1 MRFVYLRCC
10 NTNAAARSRKER
22 FCKLNVSIGAAAFA
36 CDGRVA
42 KEANLTHRMI
52 VLALG
57 VAMASA
63 ASTAFAADLAA
74 APPPPP
80 PPEVA
85 VAPNPFA
92 PVGAI
97 VALPVT
103 VATAVVNTL
112 APPPPPP
119 PVVASY

>member
-1 MRFVYLRCC
+1 M
-10 NTNAAARSRKER
+10 AASQRR
-22 FCKLNVSIGAAAFA
+22 
-36 CDGRVA
+36 
-42 KEANLTHRMI
+42 LTLTRRMI

-57 VAMASA
+57 VAMTSA

-74 APPPPP
+74 APPP

>member
-22 FCKLNVSIGAAAFA
+22 FRKLNVSIGAAAFA

-63 ASTAFAADLAA
+63 ASTALAADLA

-112 APPPPPP
+112 GPPPPP